1 MTNRYILFKL
11 LLKAIRRF
19 RVAIKSRVPWVST
32 NKHRIRPRVWSIGIY
47 SGTSPFEITP
57 VDGIDN
63 PVIYP
68 ECIQGISTNLVAD
81 PFMVKEN
88 NRWLMFFEV
97 LNRQAKKGEIGL
109 AESENGLSW
118 RFRQIVLNEAHHLSY
133 PYVFRWQ
140 DNHYMLPECSQ
151 TNSVRLYKASSF
163 PIEWSYEATLL
174 SGREYVDP
182 SIFRFDNKWW
192 LFAGHG
198 APPNLA
204 DTLRLFYADQLHG
217 PWFEHPKS
225 PIVDGNPRIARPA
238 GRVLVFDNK
247 IVRFSQD
254 CSLEYGSN
262 VHAFEISDLT
272 TTTYAEIKVKENPVL
287 AGSGSGWNSQGAHHV
302 DLHALVDGGWLAC
315 VDGWTFKKH
324 VR

>member
-1 MTNRYILFKL
+1 MCLTWKLTAQLTNRYILFKL

-97 LNRQAKKGEIGL
+97 LNRQAQKGEIGL

-140 DNHYMLPECSQ
+140 DNHYMCSDGKI
-151 TNSVRLYKASSF
+151 T
-163 PIEWSYEATLL
+163 ITCCL
-174 SGREYVDP
+174 SAAKQILSDYTKHRV
-182 SIFRFDNKWW
+182 F
-192 LFAGHG
+192 
-198 APPNLA
+198 
-204 DTLRLFYADQLHG
+204 QLNG
-217 PWFEHPKS
+217 PTRQPYS
-225 PIVDGNPRIARPA
+225 A
-238 GRVLVFDNK
+238 
-247 IVRFSQD
+247 
-254 CSLEYGSN
+254 
-262 VHAFEISDLT
+262 
-272 TTTYAEIKVKENPVL
+272 AEN
-287 AGSGSGWNSQGAHHV
+287 
-302 DLHALVDGGWLAC
+302 
-315 VDGWTFKKH
+315 T
-324 VR
+324 